1 VSLHEKDLESVASI
15 ILNARKLWLTTH
27 LKSDGDGVGCELALL
42 RAMQGLGKDA
52 RAIND
57 TVVPK
62 SLQFLQDAQGEI
74 MVYDPARDDT
84 FIREADTAVVLDVG
98 LPYRLGRL
106 EKVFSEVTGTKICL
120 DHHME
125 VDPVFGYVL
134 TDHAAGSTGE
144 ILFRL
149 LKTAGV
155 GLDGRV
161 ATPLF
166 AAISVDT
173 GSFSYERCTPQT
185 FLAASELVAAGADP
199 YQIHMNLNWQRKLE
213 EVKLEGEVIQN
224 LRLDASGAIAHSQV
238 SRDMLQRYLIDPM
251 EMPTVVNVPLSLEG
265 VEIALLFVELEP
277 CCINVSARSKG
288 RIQIDRLA
296 RHFGGGGHPLAA
308 GFTIKA
314 TLEQAKAWTLA
325 AARELLSRPS
335 SLCDTA

>member
-1 VSLHEKDLESVASI
+1 VSLNEKDLGSVASI
-15 ILNARKLWLTTH
+15 ILGARKLWLTTH

-42 RAMQGLGKDA
+42 RALQSMGKDA

-62 SLQFLQDAQGEI
+62 ALQFLQDPRGEI
-74 MVYDPARDDT
+74 MVYDPERDDA
-84 FIREADTAVVLDVG
+84 FLREADTVVVLDVG

-106 EKVFSEVTGTKICL
+106 ERAFSEATGEKICL

-125 VDPVFGYVL
+125 VDPAFDYVL
-134 TDHAAGSTGE
+134 TDHTAGSTGE

-149 LKTAGV
+149 LKAAGV

-185 FLAASELVAAGADP
+185 FNAASELVAAGADP
-199 YQIHMNLNWQRKLE
+199 YQIHMNLNWQRNLQ

-224 LRLDASGAIAHSQV
+224 LRVDPSGAIAYSEV
-238 SRDMLQRYLIDPM
+238 TRSMLDLYRIDPM
-251 EMPTVVNVPLSLEG
+251 EMPAVVNVPLSLEG
-265 VEIALLFVELEP
+265 VEVALLFVEIEP
-277 CCINVSARSKG
+277 SCINVSARSKG
-288 RIQIDRLA
+288 RVLIDRLA
-296 RHFGGGGHPLAA
+296 RRFGGGGHPLAA

-314 TLEQAKAWTLA
+314 TLEQAEAWTLA
-325 AARELLSRPS
+325 AAREMLSRRS
-335 SLCDTA
+335 GLCDMA

>member
-1 VSLHEKDLESVASI
+1 MSLREKDLESVASI
-15 ILNARKLWLTTH
+15 ILNAQKLWLTTH

-42 RAMQGLGKDA
+42 RALQELGKDA

-62 SLQFLQDAQGEI
+62 ALQFLQESPGEI
-74 MVYDPARDDT
+74 LVYDPARDDA
-84 FIREADTAVVLDVG
+84 FIRGADTVVVLDVG
-98 LPYRLGRL
+98 LSYRLGRL
-106 EKVFSEVTGTKICL
+106 DKAFSEASGAKICI
-120 DHHME
+120 DHHLE
-125 VDPVFGYVL
+125 VDSVFAQVL
-134 TDHAAGSTGE
+134 TDHEAGSTGE

-149 LKTAGV
+149 LKTAGI
-155 GLDGRV
+155 GLNARV
-161 ATPLF
+161 STPLF

-173 GSFSYERCTPQT
+173 GSFSYERCTPRT

-199 YQIHMNLNWQRKLE
+199 YQIHMNLNWQRTLQ

-224 LRLDASGAIAHSQV
+224 LCLDPSGLIAYSEV

-251 EMPTVVNVPLSLEG
+251 EMPTVVNVPLSVGG

-288 RIQIDRLA
+288 RVLIDRLA
-296 RHFGGGGHPLAA
+296 RRFGGGGHPLAA

-314 TLEQAKAWTLA
+314 TLDQAKAWTLA
-325 AARELLSRPS
+325 AARELLAKPS